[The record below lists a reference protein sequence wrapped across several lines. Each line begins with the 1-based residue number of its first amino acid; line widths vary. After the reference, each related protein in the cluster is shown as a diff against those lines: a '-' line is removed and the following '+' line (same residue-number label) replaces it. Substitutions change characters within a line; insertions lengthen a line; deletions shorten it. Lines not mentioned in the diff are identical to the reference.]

1 MSPGIPTRLL
11 ATQSDERLTLL
22 ASQGHERAFEALM
35 RRYRRALLSYCR
47 RLGLDEAGAEDVL
60 QQAMLKSWIAL
71 RGDNEVRAPR
81 AWLYRV
87 VHNTALNAIR
97 DAAHDRDGQ
106 LDPSLP
112 ADSGDLDLDRG
123 LRAREALTE
132 VAALRPLQREVIVRT
147 AIAGHSHERVASD
160 LGISDGAVR
169 GLLYRARASLRT
181 AVSAVTPPPL
191 LGLLLR
197 GASDGGGAAP
207 ERFSELASGAGTAS
221 LGGLLVKGGVAM
233 VAAGTLVTGA
243 VVVHT
248 RAPTRHHRS
257 ELASAAAPR
266 GTVVTSPT
274 AAASSASSTQ
284 RNASLDLSQTRQGT
298 GTGRLQSKNGA
309 SLHVHGLRGS
319 EGSKPGS
326 TSVKP
331 GGNAGSSPAATQPS
345 TSAPVGAS
353 TPIPQ
358 TEASVHAETSPDPA
372 GSTAATG
379 SGGSADAPTGSQAP
393 SGGGGSSGATSPGA
407 SETPA
412 TSETGTGSSAGPSS
426 GESGTPGAGSESG
439 SLVETVIK
447 GVGGL
452 VEGVTHGLLH

>member
-1 MSPGIPTRLL
+1 M

-35 RRYRRALLSYCR
+35 RRYRRPLLNYCR
-47 RLGLDEAGAEDVL
+47 RLGLEEAAAEDVL

-71 RGDNEVRAPR
+71 RGDSEVRAPR

-97 DAAHDRDGQ
+97 DADHDRDGQ

-123 LRAREALTE
+123 LRVREALTE

-197 GASDGGGAAP
+197 GASEGGGAAP

-248 RAPTRHHRS
+248 QAPARHHRT
-257 ELASAAAPR
+257 ELASAAGPR
-266 GTVVTSPT
+266 GTVATSSPAGT
-274 AAASSASSTQ
+274 NSASPTQ
-284 RNASLDLSQTRQGT
+284 RNASLDVPQRSQGSGT
-298 GTGRLQSKNGA
+298 ARLQSKDGA

-319 EGSKPGS
+319 EGSEPGS

-331 GGNAGSSPAATQPS
+331 GGTAGRSPAATQPS

-353 TPIPQ
+353 TPTTQ
-358 TEASVHAETSPDPA
+358 TEVSVHNEASTDPA
-372 GSTAATG
+372 GSTAAAG
-379 SGGSADAPTGSQAP
+379 SSGSAGAPTGSQTP
-393 SGGGGSSGATSPGA
+393 SGGGGATSPGA
-407 SETPA
+407 SESPG
-412 TSETGTGSSAGPSS
+412 TS
-426 GESGTPGAGSESG
+426 GAGAGLSSEPSPGEAGATGAAGGESG